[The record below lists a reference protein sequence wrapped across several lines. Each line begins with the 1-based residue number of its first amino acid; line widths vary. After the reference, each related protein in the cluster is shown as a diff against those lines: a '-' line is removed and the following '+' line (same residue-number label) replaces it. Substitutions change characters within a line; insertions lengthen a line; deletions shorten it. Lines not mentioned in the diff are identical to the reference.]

1 MVSWRICWISLFVP
15 SALGVNILNG
25 ASEMNLEASLVFAIK
40 SSHKSSQS
48 TFVNGNNTCFE
59 SFSCGTSQNKWN
71 CCKARSS

>member
-1 MVSWRICWISLFVP
+1 MSWRICWISLSFPP
-15 SALGVNILNG
+15 SALGVNILNV
-25 ASEMNLEASLVFAIK
+25 ASGMNLEASLVFAIK

-71 CCKARSS
+71 CCKSRSS